1 MRYLPIN
8 NSLFIN
14 NRKMFSEKMK
24 NNTLSI
30 FNSNDI
36 MPTNADGSMPFRQ
49 NNDLLWL
56 SGIDQEESVLI
67 IYPENPNIKD
77 REMLF
82 IKKTSELIAIWE
94 GEKLSKES
102 AYMRSGIKSIYWIDE
117 LNNKLKELINNS
129 NGVYLNKNMH
139 ARSTS
144 EVETRD
150 DRFRKKIKKEFFSK
164 KILEAAPIMH
174 DLRSI
179 KSSEEI
185 SLIQEA
191 CNITEKGFR
200 RILKC
205 IRPGIMEYE
214 IEAELIHEFI
224 SNRSRGFAYQPIIGS
239 GRDSCVLH
247 YIDNNKKCSSGD
259 ILLMDFGAEYANYA
273 SDLTRTVPVNGQFS
287 KRQKEVYNSVLYVMK
302 ESTKMLRVGTII
314 EEYHKE
320 VGKIMESELIKLNLL
335 NSHDVKKQDPK
346 NPLYRKYFM
355 HGTSHH
361 LGLDV
366 HDVGNF
372 KDPIQEGMVFTC
384 EPGIYILEEELGIRL
399 ENDIEITKEGPNDL
413 MKNIP
418 IEVEEIENLMNS

>member
-8 NSLFIN
+8 NSLFTS
-14 NRKMFSEKMK
+14 NRKKFSEKMK

-67 IYPENPNIKD
+67 IYPDNPSIKD

-102 AYMRSGIKSIYWIDE
+102 AYVQSGIKSIYWIDE
-117 LNNKLKELINNS
+117 LNDKLKEVINNS

-150 DRFRKKIKKEFFSK
+150 DRFRKKIKEEFSSK
-164 KILEAAPIMH
+164 RILESAPIMH

-205 IRPGIMEYE
+205 IHPGIMEYE
-214 IEAELIHEFI
+214 I
-224 SNRSRGFAYQPIIGS
+224 G
-239 GRDSCVLH
+239 
-247 YIDNNKKCSSGD
+247 
-259 ILLMDFGAEYANYA
+259 
-273 SDLTRTVPVNGQFS
+273 
-287 KRQKEVYNSVLYVMK
+287 
-302 ESTKMLRVGTII
+302 
-314 EEYHKE
+314 
-320 VGKIMESELIKLNLL
+320 MESPIK
-335 NSHDVKKQDPK
+335 
-346 NPLYRKYFM
+346 
-355 HGTSHH
+355 T
-361 LGLDV
+361 
-366 HDVGNF
+366 
-372 KDPIQEGMVFTC
+372 
-384 EPGIYILEEELGIRL
+384 
-399 ENDIEITKEGPNDL
+399 TK
-413 MKNIP
+413 I
-418 IEVEEIENLMNS
+418 